1 MAGPPPSPRAGNLP
15 VSPGP
20 GGRGLH
26 GSRGAGAHRPPRDQP
41 PRVVGIA
48 EHALRRVFVRTS
60 PQLVPPEERRPVSN
74 TKVQCVDIAC
84 CLFKLTPCPRDR
96 GGRVVS
102 MSDKVHQP
110 PTRPPPPLP
119 PPTPP
124 HPPAPPP

>member
-60 PQLVPPEERRPVSN
+60 PQLVPTEERRPVAN

-96 GGRVVS
+96 GGGGGGTSAKFCQNRRHPRTLLGVRA
-102 MSDKVHQP
+102 P
-110 PTRPPPPLP
+110 PT
-119 PPTPP
+119 
-124 HPPAPPP
+124 

>member
-26 GSRGAGAHRPPRDQP
+26 GSRGAGAHRPPHDQP

-60 PQLVPPEERRPVSN
+60 PQLVPPEERRPVAN

-96 GGRVVS
+96 GGGVWWMSNKVCELRDDPRPS
-102 MSDKVHQP
+102 ME
-110 PTRPPPPLP
+110 
-119 PPTPP
+119 
-124 HPPAPPP
+124 